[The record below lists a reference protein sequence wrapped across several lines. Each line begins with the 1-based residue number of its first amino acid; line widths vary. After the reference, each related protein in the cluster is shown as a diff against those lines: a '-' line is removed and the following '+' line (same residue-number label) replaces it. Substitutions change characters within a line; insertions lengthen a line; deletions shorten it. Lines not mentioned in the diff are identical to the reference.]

1 MPMAEKTFHLEI
13 VTPRNVVFQGEVLS
27 VSAPGVLGGFQVLIH
42 HAPMFAAIEVGVLK
56 VVDHTGKE
64 IRYATSGGIVE
75 VRNNKVLVLA
85 ETAESAEEI
94 DVARAE
100 AARDRAKKR
109 LHDRT
114 PDIDVERAELA
125 LKRALNRLRVA
136 GAA

>member
-1 MPMAEKTFHLEI
+1 MAEKTFHLEI

-56 VVDHTGKE
+56 VVDQTGKE
-64 IRYATSGGIVE
+64 IRYATSGGVVE

-85 ETAESAEEI
+85 ETAEAAEEI
-94 DVARAE
+94 DIARAE

-114 PDIDVERAELA
+114 PDIDIQRAELA
-125 LKRALNRLRVA
+125 LARALNRLRVA